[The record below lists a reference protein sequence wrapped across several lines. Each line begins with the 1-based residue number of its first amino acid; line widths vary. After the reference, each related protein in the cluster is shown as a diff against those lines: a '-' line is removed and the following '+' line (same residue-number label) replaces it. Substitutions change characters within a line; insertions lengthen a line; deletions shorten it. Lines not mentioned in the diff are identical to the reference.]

1 MLNTAYSPSFIVN
14 ATLSSG
20 TDPKPVAEIVTALS
34 GLSTVPASPR
44 PGSGRELR
52 QRFINYLTLRQL
64 AKRTVQ
70 SYTEWIA
77 NLAKFHARSPAL
89 LSNAEISSWFLHLI
103 NERHYSASSLN
114 LAINAV
120 RSFHGGLLAQDVEP
134 LLKGIKRPKRQQQ
147 PPRVFSP
154 EQVVTL
160 LTEGTRGDPL
170 ARAFLMTVY
179 GCGLRLTEAIHV
191 QISDID
197 SARHQLRVSH
207 PKGGRER
214 LVPLSDNL
222 ITELRAWYKVHRP
235 KKWLFS
241 QGPDQD
247 PINRGTGQ
255 NLYYRS
261 LRRAKLNHKS
271 GIHGLRHSFA
281 THLLENGVEITLVQR
296 FLGHASITTT
306 ARYLHVREARLGQIR
321 SPLGLLRTDA

>member
-1 MLNTAYSPSFIVN
+1 MPKFAYGSSLIVN
-14 ATLSSG
+14 ATAASSA
-20 TDPKPVAEIVTALS
+20 DPNTVPTVVTAS
-34 GLSTVPASPR
+34 VPATPPASR
-44 PGSGRELR
+44 GKLR
-52 QRFINYLTLRQL
+52 QRFIDYLTLRQL
-64 AKRTVQ
+64 AGRTIE
-70 SYTEWIA
+70 SYTSWIA
-77 NLAKFHARSPAL
+77 QLTAFHHRSPAL
-89 LSNAEISSWFLHLI
+89 LGNAEISDWFLHLI
-103 NERHYSASSLN
+103 NERQFSGSSIN

-120 RSFHGGLLAQDVEP
+120 RSFHGGLLGRDVEA
-134 LLKGIKRPKRQQQ
+134 LLKGIKRPKRCPQ

-154 EQVVTL
+154 EEIEKL
-160 LTEGTRGDPL
+160 LTNGTDGEPL

-197 SARHQLRVSH
+197 SARHQLRVSR

-222 ITELRAWYKVHRP
+222 IKELRAWYKVHRP

-241 QGPDQD
+241 QGPDQN

-261 LRRAKLNHKS
+261 LRRAKLGHKS

-296 FLGHASITTT
+296 FLGHAHLTTT
-306 ARYLHVREARLGQIR
+306 ARYLHVREARLSQIR
-321 SPLGLLRTDA
+321 SPLGLLRTDS

>member
-1 MLNTAYSPSFIVN
+1 MLINAYISESTLTATPAAVASAPVPVPAVTVATSAPLASPSVP
-14 ATLSSG
+14 
-20 TDPKPVAEIVTALS
+20 PKPPS
-34 GLSTVPASPR
+34 
-44 PGSGRELR
+44 LR
-52 QRFINYLTLRQL
+52 RRFRDYLTLRQL
-64 AKRTVQ
+64 ASRTVQ
-70 SYTEWIA
+70 SYTEWIVK
-77 NLAKFHARSPAL
+77 LAKFHDRSPDL
-89 LSNAEISSWFLHLI
+89 LGNPEISAWLLHLI
-103 NERHYSASSLN
+103 QDCQYSASSVN

-120 RSFHGGLLAQDVEP
+120 RSFYGGFLGQDIEP
-134 LLKGIKRPKRQQQ
+134 LLKGIKRPKRRYQ
-147 PPRVFSP
+147 PPEVFSP
-154 EQVVTL
+154 EQIEKLVT
-160 LTEGTRGDPL
+160 TGTAGDSM

-179 GCGLRLTEAIHV
+179 GCGLRLSEAIHV
-191 QISDID
+191 QVKDID

-222 ITELRAWYKVHRP
+222 LAELRTWYRVHSP

-241 QGPDQD
+241 LGPEQD
-247 PINRGTGQ
+247 PINRSTGQ

-261 LRRAKLNHKS
+261 LRRAKLTNKS

-296 FLGHASITTT
+296 FLGHASLTTT